1 MYNSLAI
8 IIMHAA
14 VLVLNREAEQIV
26 VVCQLCWSTKRST
39 IKRSKSMNFKYSYDN
54 MLHGIEIQGDIE
66 AGPVIK
72 FYYCLV

>member
-1 MYNSLAI
+1 
-8 IIMHAA
+8 
-14 VLVLNREAEQIV
+14 
-26 VVCQLCWSTKRST
+26 
-39 IKRSKSMNFKYSYDN
+39 MNFKYSYDN